1 MMMNTKLYVGN
12 LSKTTTEDDL
22 QVLFTE
28 IAPVTSVSIPS
39 DPKTGVK
46 KSFGFVE
53 MGTSEGAEAAIT
65 AINGRLLHDF
75 ELRVNESRPRK

>member
-1 MMMNTKLYVGN
+1 MMNTRLYVGN

-22 QVLFTE
+22 QTLFTE
-28 IAPVTSVSIPS
+28 MGPVTSVAIPS

-53 MGTSEGAEAAIT
+53 MGTTEGAEAAVKG
-65 AINGRLLHDF
+65 INGRMLHDN
-75 ELRVNESRPRK
+75 ELRVNESHPRK